1 MRILFVTG
9 LYPHAY
15 IDDLRMLSNGCI
27 QNASNVFQWAV
38 VDGLFKNKVEF
49 EVLSFPFLPSFPLNY
64 KKVYTPMGSIIIDGC
79 NVGEMVSYCD
89 LLVYKTLSIQL
100 KCEIK
105 IREWLEK
112 NKDYNGKLV
121 ILTYSPYPPFLKAI
135 KKLKKIYPNVIV
147 ASIITDLADNMMD
160 FKSNRSFLK
169 RIQCYKQI
177 KETKSLYKYIDKFIL
192 LASPMIEK
200 IPEAVNKHIIIEGI
214 SVHKEYINS
223 LKSEANPSILYTGT
237 LEEFSGV
244 GYLIEAFKKVTNKNV
259 SLIICGTGSLAKQVE
274 DATKIDK
281 RIIYKGLV
289 TREEALLL
297 QNQATILINPRR
309 PDGEITRFSFPSKT
323 MEYLSSGTPMIGYK
337 LEGIPSEYYDYYY
350 TIDDLSEDSLI
361 NTIEDVLSR
370 PMSELETKA
379 CSAFKFI
386 MTNKTARVQVKK
398 ILYFMKY

>member
-1 MRILFVTG
+1 
-9 LYPHAY
+9 
-15 IDDLRMLSNGCI
+15 
-27 QNASNVFQWAV
+27 
-38 VDGLFKNKVEF
+38 
-49 EVLSFPFLPSFPLNY
+49 
-64 KKVYTPMGSIIIDGC
+64 
-79 NVGEMVSYCD
+79 
-89 LLVYKTLSIQL
+89 
-100 KCEIK
+100 
-105 IREWLEK
+105 
-112 NKDYNGKLV
+112 
-121 ILTYSPYPPFLKAI
+121 
-135 KKLKKIYPNVIV
+135 
-147 ASIITDLADNMMD
+147 MD
-160 FKSNRSFLK
+160 FRSNRSFLK
-169 RIQCYKQI
+169 RIQCYKEI

-361 NTIEDVLSR
+361 NTIEYVLSL
-370 PMSELETKA
+370 PKSELETKA

-386 MTNKTARVQVKK
+386 MTNKTAHVQVKK
-398 ILYFMKY
+398 IIDFLNL